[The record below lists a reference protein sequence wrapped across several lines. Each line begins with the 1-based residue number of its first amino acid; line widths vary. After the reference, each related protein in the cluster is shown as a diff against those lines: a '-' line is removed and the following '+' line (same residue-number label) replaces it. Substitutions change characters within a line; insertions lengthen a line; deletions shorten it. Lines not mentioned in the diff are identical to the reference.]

1 MDVDPCA
8 VLRQVCQE
16 AEETV
21 RSLALDSTIYIY
33 IPLTPSLTLSLSC
46 FSQVCQ
52 EAEEAVEEL
61 RSQDTTTREQLNT
74 AAATL
79 QVRLLPQFGTPV
91 LSTTTG

>member
-1 MDVDPCA
+1 MDPCA

-21 RSLALDSTIYIY
+21 RSLALDSTIYIYIY